1 LGKKSNGVFPET
13 PKFNFRLPKIF
24 LVMNPMMM
32 NMMMSNMMNMYMNNP
47 KMQEML
53 AMQMMNQG
61 GPNQSMSHSGSQ
73 QQILNGSHFSLPQI
87 KQT

>member
-1 LGKKSNGVFPET
+1 MEFFQKHQNSISSCQ
-13 PKFNFRLPKIF
+13 NFF